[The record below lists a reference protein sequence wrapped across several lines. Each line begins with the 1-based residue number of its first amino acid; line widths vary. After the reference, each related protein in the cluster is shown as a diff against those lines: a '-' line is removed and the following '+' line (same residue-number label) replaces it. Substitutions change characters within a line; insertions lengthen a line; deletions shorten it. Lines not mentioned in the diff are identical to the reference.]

1 MDASNNNT
9 KAFTDAIK
17 KMAAEEC
24 KKIDEET
31 RLIKKQRL
39 ASVKSQAIDKYKD
52 YIQYETARIQSE
64 KNKLISSQT
73 DASKKELAVLRREIC
88 DKVFL
93 ECKKRIEEFS
103 ESEAY
108 KDFLKKSVGEVQS
121 ALEDEKITV
130 LVREQDMA
138 LLDKLDEKYSVKAD
152 SSIKLGGVKAV
163 GQESGCLAD
172 NTLDLKLEAQKE
184 WFLANSELKI

>member
-138 LLDKLDEKYSVKAD
+138 LLEKLDEKYSVKAD

>member
-73 DASKKELAVLRREIC
+73 DSSKKELAVLRREIC

-108 KDFLKKSVGEVQS
+108 KDFLKKSVSEVQS

-138 LLDKLDEKYSVKAD
+138 LLEKLDEKYSVKAD

>member
-73 DASKKELAVLRREIC
+73 DSSKKELAVLRREIC

>member
-64 KNKLISSQT
+64 KNKLISSQA
-73 DASKKELAVLRREIC
+73 DSSKKELAVLRREIC

-108 KDFLKKSVGEVQS
+108 KDFLKKSVSEVQS
-121 ALEDEKITV
+121 ALEDKKITV

-138 LLDKLDEKYSVKAD
+138 LLEKLDEKYSVKAD

>member
-73 DASKKELAVLRREIC
+73 DSSKKELAVLRREIC

-130 LVREQDMA
+130 FVREQDMA
-138 LLDKLDEKYSVKAD
+138 LLEKLDEKYSVKAD